1 MALKQIKYGKNN
13 KPIWYVDFRNAQGQ
27 RVRRSTGTTDRK
39 EAEALEAKLKLEVHQ
54 QLHWGKQPERSF
66 DELML
71 DYLNATGSSKKSAW
85 TDRYS
90 AKSLYRFF
98 SGCALYEITGTNIK
112 QYINN
117 SEKTGRSPHT
127 IRRELALLSTAINYA
142 QKEWGWEIPNPV
154 AGRNLPEPE
163 GRIRSITHSEANWLI
178 NAAEGEGKA
187 PHLADFIRLALNTGC
202 RRGELLGLEWS
213 RVDLDAGLIV
223 LNAQHTKNGKR
234 RYIPLNSEA
243 KKAISSR
250 KLFVEQNCPRSQWV
264 FAHLDGRQ
272 IRSIKTSFKTACRK
286 SGIDN
291 FRIHDLRH
299 TCASWL
305 VNAGVPLPEVRDLL
319 GHSSIQ
325 MTEKYAHLSQ
335 DNVRN
340 AVSRLDEIT
349 QDGQGLGKVLSIHK
363 KSG

>member
-1 MALKQIKYGKNN
+1 M
-13 KPIWYVDFRNAQGQ
+13 
-27 RVRRSTGTTDRK
+27 
-39 EAEALEAKLKLEVHQ
+39 
-54 QLHWGKQPERSF
+54 
-66 DELML
+66 
-71 DYLNATGSSKKSAW
+71 
-85 TDRYS
+85 
-90 AKSLYRFF
+90 
-98 SGCALYEITGTNIK
+98 
-112 QYINN
+112 
-117 SEKTGRSPHT
+117 
-127 IRRELALLSTAINYA
+127 LSTAINYA

-163 GRIRSITHSEANWLI
+163 GRIRSITRSQANLLI

-187 PHLADFIRLALNTGC
+187 PHLADFIRLGLNTGC

-213 RVDLDAGLIV
+213 RVDLDAGLIT
-223 LNAQHTKNGKR
+223 LNAQHTKTGKR
-234 RYIPLNSEA
+234 RYIPLNSKA

-250 KLFVEQNCPRSQWV
+250 KLFVEQHCPGSEWV

-272 IRSIKTSFKTACRK
+272 IRSIKTSFRTACRK
-286 SGIDN
+286 SGIEN

-340 AVSRLDEIT
+340 AVSRLDENE
-349 QDGQGLGKVLSIHK
+349 
-363 KSG
+363 